1 MNKKV
6 EENIEIVQNEN
17 SNPFL
22 LITLILLF
30 CITLFISVKY
40 IVKYHEGKKLHGTE
54 QRIEI
59 KTKDA
64 NASII
69 NNGSIEQ
76 VITSDSY
83 KEDDEIIL
91 EKVNIIEMISN
102 NEKEND
108 ISFDIKYDIIENDFK
123 MNTNASNKSEVLV
136 RFSYSYDN
144 ENWTYVNNALSTNNS
159 NIMPLIGN
167 NYDIAGLVTKL
178 NIATDYKLSATNKEL
193 TKMYWRSETIFKNVN
208 PIKKDKKFK
217 ANFTISA

>member
-6 EENIEIVQNEN
+6 EENIENVQNEN

-76 VITSDSY
+76 VITSDSF
-83 KEDDEIIL
+83 KEEDEIIL

>member
-69 NNGSIEQ
+69 NNGLIEQ
-76 VITSDSY
+76 VITSDSF
-83 KEDDEIIL
+83 KEEDEIIL

>member
-6 EENIEIVQNEN
+6 EENKENVTNEN
-17 SNPFL
+17 LNPFL

-40 IVKYHEGKKLHGTE
+40 IVKYHEGKKLNGTE

-69 NNGSIEQ
+69 KNGMIEQ
-76 VITSDSY
+76 VITNDSF
-83 KEDDEIIL
+83 KEEDEIIL

-102 NEKEND
+102 NDNEND
-108 ISFDIKYDIIENDFK
+108 ISFNIKYDIIENDFK

-144 ENWTYVNNALSTNNS
+144 ETWTYVNNALSTNNS

-167 NYDIAGLVTKL
+167 NYDIAGLVTTL
-178 NIATDYKLSATNKEL
+178 NIATDYKLSATNKEI

-208 PIKKDKKFK
+208 SSKKDRAFK